1 MPVESRHVYFVL
13 FQLFPSHCETYLNT
27 DLIVCL
33 LPCHYYTVITFP
45 GCYHFGFNTGFNVA
59 ESTNFAIPEWVP
71 QGEEA
76 GVCMCHPHSVR
87 IQMKRLKDL
96 LDSYESDMRSRET
109 LGMPIL
115 IYSHWA
121 KHEAMKLKKEARA
134 YGIRKES
141 MKEGGGDHGQNLF
154 KLPTLYNTSVGVEIT
169 KELYIPSKT
178 CIRKRKAKRQ
188 EINEW
193 RLAKRVRP
201 GLFTPNTQVICMV
214 DCDENNES
222 SDDDVEFFIGT
233 IRTVVDGYAKVHLTG
248 LAKKDDMWLELNSDH
263 LFLDGGLT
271 DSPESN
277 NAVTKNVGNQKMKK
291 VHK

>member
-1 MPVESRHVYFVL
+1 MKKSLTHLISDFFIPFV
-13 FQLFPSHCETYLNT
+13 F
-27 DLIVCL
+27 
-33 LPCHYYTVITFP
+33 HYYSVITFP

-96 LDSYESDMRSRET
+96 LDSYEGDMRSREE

-115 IYSHWA
+115 TYSNWA
-121 KHEAMKLKKEARA
+121 KHEAKKLKKEARA

-141 MKEGGGDHGQNLF
+141 MKEGGGEHGLNSL
-154 KLPTLYNTSVGVEIT
+154 KLPTSYNTSIAVEIT

-201 GLFTPNTQVICMV
+201 GLFVPNTQVICMV
-214 DCDENNES
+214 DCDENDDENNDS
-222 SDDDVEFFIGT
+222 ADDDVEFFIGT
-233 IRTVVDGYAKVHLTG
+233 IRTIVDGYVKVHLTG
-248 LAKKDDMWLELNSDH
+248 LAKKDDMWLEQDSDH

-271 DSPESN
+271 DPPESLN
-277 NAVTKNVGNQKMKK
+277 NNGAKGGNQKMKK
-291 VHK
+291 VLK